1 MRDLWEKGKL
11 LWARFS
17 EVSVGTYAS
26 SISYFAFLSN
36 AVIVVILPDDV
47 DDFLEPAA
55 GIRTSLLRIPALLDK
70 GADES

>member
-47 DDFLEPAA
+47 DDFLEVCRWYPDQPSSHPCAA
-55 GIRTSLLRIPALLDK
+55 
-70 GADES
+70 